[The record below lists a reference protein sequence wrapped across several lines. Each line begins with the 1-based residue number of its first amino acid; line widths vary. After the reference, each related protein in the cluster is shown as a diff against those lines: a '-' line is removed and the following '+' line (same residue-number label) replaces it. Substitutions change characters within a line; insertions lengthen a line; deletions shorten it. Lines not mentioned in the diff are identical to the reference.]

1 MSDRKMIKWQPFNS
15 LMNPNKVINE
25 ILYEK
30 EKIKKP
36 VLSTDQLVILQQKI
50 ILAYE
55 SNIEVNITYYNNGY
69 LKNKTGIIKTID
81 RTNHK
86 IIFDNN
92 QYLYLDTVIDIDL

>member
-1 MSDRKMIKWQPFNS
+1 MSDRKMVKWQPFNS

-36 VLSTDQLVILQQKI
+36 VLSTDQLVILDQKI
-50 ILAYE
+50 IFAYE
-55 SNIEVNITYYNNGY
+55 SNIEVNIVYYKNGY

-86 IIFDNN
+86 IIFNNN
-92 QYLYLDTVIDIDL
+92 QYLYLDTIVDIDL